1 MNLDPAVAEHRLA
14 QVSGELA
21 RTPADV
27 QAILMAATSLLSR
40 IAPVTWAAMV
50 MNPDPETTRVVVAND
65 TDPAMADWVQ
75 AYLAAIDS
83 PDSVPTVGVSRQVI
97 ESGEPIV
104 KSRVS
109 YEDFLRMLSA
119 AGQEFS
125 RTHPLPHKTDAVAMI
140 VVPMRVGGSIIGTFG
155 MFDWRAEERITDA
168 DLTWVQAV
176 ADRIALSVEHARL
189 LGSTREDAE
198 RMDLVKGITV
208 AARHDQDQRMAL
220 RSILDQVIGRL
231 DVDAAEILL
240 TAPGERDFIVAA
252 SAGFRSPAPADYRL
266 PIDSEFQTR
275 SSTAPVTG
283 HLTDRTRNP
292 RRSHFAREGFHTFV
306 SVPLLVRN
314 RLVGM
319 LELYSRPIVEW
330 EQGRLDFFET
340 VGGLAAVAIDH
351 AAAPAATSGRKGA
364 PGAPRP
370 DLSELESDILHLITD
385 GFTNRE
391 IAQQV
396 HRSENTIKFHVR
408 RILEKTG
415 ASNRTD
421 LTRRATRDGWL

>member
-1 MNLDPAVAEHRLA
+1 MNRDPAIAEQRLA
-14 QVSGELA
+14 QVSSELA
-21 RTPADV
+21 RTPAEV
-27 QAILMAATSLLSR
+27 QAILMAATSVLSR

-50 MNPDPETTRVVVAND
+50 MNPDPETSRVVVAND
-65 TDPAMADWVQ
+65 TDPAMADWVE
-75 AYLAAIDS
+75 AYLAAIDRPS
-83 PDSVPTVGVSRQVI
+83 SVPTVGVSRQVI

-104 KSRVS
+104 RPRVA
-109 YEDFLRMLSA
+109 YEDFLRMLST

-125 RTHPLPHKTDAVAMI
+125 RAHPLPHETVAVGMI
-140 VVPMRVGGSIIGTFG
+140 LVPMHVGGSVIGTLG
-155 MFDWRAEERITDA
+155 TFDWRAELITEA
-168 DLTWVQAV
+168 DLAWVQAV
-176 ADRIALSVEHARL
+176 ADRIAISVEHARL
-189 LGSTREDAE
+189 LGSAREEAD
-198 RMDLVKGITV
+198 RMDLVRAITV
-208 AARHDQDQRMAL
+208 AARHNQDQRTAL
-220 RSILDQVIGRL
+220 RSIVDQLIGRL

-240 TAPGERDFIVAA
+240 TSPGERDFVLAA
-252 SAGFRSPAPADYRL
+252 SAGFRSPAPQEYRL
-266 PIDSEFQTR
+266 PIDSKFQVDSR
-275 SSTAPVTG
+275 PAPVTG
-283 HLTDRTRNP
+283 HLGDLTRNP

-306 SVPLLVRN
+306 SVPLLAHS

-319 LELYSRPIVEW
+319 LELYSRPIVDW
-330 EQGRLDFFET
+330 DQGRLDFLET
-340 VGGLAAVAIDH
+340 VGGLAAVALDH
-351 AAAPAATSGRKGA
+351 AAVPPATSAPKPA

-391 IAQQV
+391 IAQHV